1 MITARNIEIGQV
13 VAAGQAAYQ
22 LAIDGEREVVIGVP
36 EQAVSEIK
44 VGKRHG

>member
-22 LAIDGEREVVIGVP
+22 LAIDGEREVVIGVRNKRL
-36 EQAVSEIK
+36 ARLK
-44 VGKRHG
+44 LAKRHG